1 MAAATL
7 VCSGKDL
14 RYTILPYA
22 RSFDESVQQ
31 QLLTHLSDYALG
43 YITYNQETDVEHC
56 GLLRQPRER
65 KFTYTESLGLVQDN
79 AHWSLSIMKEFP
91 YCEQEGPWI
100 VYTCSPE
107 QTQLEFGKI
116 LSKYS
121 ETIHIYGWDTWSV
134 EGKHAKVAVVTS
146 WEIY

>member
-1 MAAATL
+1 MA
-7 VCSGKDL
+7 VCRRLHCGKDL
-14 RYTILPYA
+14 GYTILPYA

-43 YITYNQETDVEHC
+43 YITYNQETD
-56 GLLRQPRER
+56 ER

-100 VYTCSPE
+100 VYMCSPE

-121 ETIHIYGWDTWSV
+121 ETLHIYGWDTWSV
-134 EGKHAKVAVVTS
+134 VGKHAKVAVVTS